1 MLNRNK
7 WLLVLTAAVVAA
19 AVMSCTS
26 VCLYAGI
33 GQRNDSELQANNPVK
48 YMDPDGKAS
57 TETEVTLRI
66 DGTLSKT
73 NARDMA
79 VALYQYSNLVSLV
92 LASSN
97 DEKNKINDFAFSIMN
112 ALSGYGE
119 LFDSGDCSIHVIGD
133 IRTNNTIEFFRR
145 KDEVLSKSTI
155 LSSNLNFAL
164 VDKNGKEIK
173 HLGKY
178 TADPSVIEKLL
189 DNYSEKPIKVI
200 EFYNGVPIKI
210 KRFE

>member
-1 MLNRNK
+1 
-7 WLLVLTAAVVAA
+7 
-19 AVMSCTS
+19 
-26 VCLYAGI
+26 
-33 GQRNDSELQANNPVK
+33 
-48 YMDPDGKAS
+48 MDTDGKVS

-66 DGTLSKT
+66 DGTLGKT

-79 VALYQYSNLVSLV
+79 VAIYQYSKNPNEGALSNIATSAVDLLGSKPGIASALVSLV

-133 IRTNNTIEFFRR
+133 ITTNNTIEFFRR

-155 LSSNLNFAL
+155 DYEEAY
-164 VDKNGKEIK
+164 K
-173 HLGKY
+173 KY
-178 TADPSVIEKLL
+178 KAVWQL
-189 DNYSEKPIKVI
+189 DE
-200 EFYNGVPIKI
+200 
-210 KRFE
+210 

>member
-1 MLNRNK
+1 MTAVLWCGMLLEYMMLNRNK
-7 WLLVLTAAVVAA
+7 LLLVLAAAVVAG
-19 AVMSCTS
+19 AVMSCRS

-33 GQRNDSELQANNPVK
+33 GQRSDSELQANNPVK

-66 DGTLSKT
+66 DGTLGKT

-79 VALYQYSNLVSLV
+79 VAIYQYSKNPNEGALSNIATSAVGLLDSKPGIASALVSLV

-119 LFDSGDCSIHVIGD
+119 LI
-133 IRTNNTIEFFRR
+133 
-145 KDEVLSKSTI
+145 
-155 LSSNLNFAL
+155 
-164 VDKNGKEIK
+164 
-173 HLGKY
+173 
-178 TADPSVIEKLL
+178 
-189 DNYSEKPIKVI
+189 
-200 EFYNGVPIKI
+200 
-210 KRFE
+210 